1 MIYDTKENYS
11 LYEIITGMVGRITP
25 VGETYEDAQRA
36 NNLEVYCDT
45 VYLLLQ
51 DIIDVAPMRNSAYH
65 SVKEIGKE
73 AYNSLFEIKGKID
86 EALGEGE

>member
-36 NNLEVYCDT
+36 NNLEVYCDI

-51 DIIDVAPMRNSAYH
+51 DIIDIAPMRYSSYH

-73 AYNSLFEIKGKID
+73 AYNGLLGIKGKID
-86 EALGEGE
+86 RALEDGE